1 MVAPPRHLPT
11 TIDDRRTGATISS
24 RRNPSSRSQTSDA
37 ALKMALY
44 TSAMPRTP
52 GNMNVVR
59 PTPSVDESESVCS
72 PGPRTNRNSS
82 GWISHATMPMGSLA
96 KRIRSRRQ
104 TVRTARASD
113 RHDRSGTRTATTSA
127 TTALIGPTSPARA

>member
-1 MVAPPRHLPT
+1 M
-11 TIDDRRTGATISS
+11 
-24 RRNPSSRSQTSDA
+24 TSDA

-44 TSAMPRTP
+44 TSAMQRTP

-59 PTPSVDESESVCS
+59 STPSVDAAESVCS

-82 GWISHATMPMGSLA
+82 GWISHVTIRMRSLA

-104 TVRTARASD
+104 TARTARASD
-113 RHDRSGTRTATTSA
+113 RHERSGTRTATTSA
-127 TTALIGPTSPARA
+127 TAALIGRPSTNTCMIARSRSGVDAVSASRIVEPV